1 MVEHL
6 DIRHAIKHRTNGVG
20 RCELTYSKRSEGF
33 EYFNLKKDKHNR
45 RTAKFKILLQ
55 QFDYDR

>member
-33 EYFNLKKDKHNR
+33 KYFNLKKDKH
-45 RTAKFKILLQ
+45 A
-55 QFDYDR
+55 